1 MSILSS
7 IRRYLPS
14 PPGSNRRRLEE
25 LAAELRQV
33 RQETRKAQDRIAD
46 AIVPLARV
54 SEHFPLLRRELDD
67 FVQGLSVTLRQASD
81 RIREVDERLDELM
94 EQTRTQSDT
103 LGLLH
108 TNLMN
113 PESGEST
120 AIGTLTA
127 VRRDQSTATDQLES
141 LRSAVDRLAVATTR
155 TESLL
160 EQLLDRPHEK
170 RDLATW
176 YLALLAF
183 GFASLGIALAML
195 AYLR

>member
-14 PPGSNRRRLEE
+14 PPGANRRRLEE
-25 LAAELRQV
+25 LAVELRQV
-33 RQETRKAQDRIAD
+33 RQETRKAQDKIAD

-94 EQTRTQSDT
+94 EQTRSQTDT
-103 LGLLH
+103 LGMLH
-108 TNLMN
+108 TNLMH
-113 PESGEST
+113 PDGESSGGPL
-120 AIGTLTA
+120 AA
-127 VRRDQSTATDQLES
+127 VRREQATSTENVES
-141 LRSAVDRLAVATTR
+141 LRAAVDRLAVATSR

-160 EQLLDRPHEK
+160 EQLLDRPQEK

-183 GFASLGIALAML
+183 GFAALGIALALL

>member
-7 IRRYLPS
+7 IRRFLPS
-14 PPGSNRRRLEE
+14 PPGANRRRLEE
-25 LAAELRQV
+25 LAIELRHV
-33 RQETRKAQDRIAD
+33 RQETRKAQDKIAD

-94 EQTRTQSDT
+94 EQTRSQTDT
-103 LGLLH
+103 LGMLH
-108 TNLMN
+108 TNLMH
-113 PESGEST
+113 PDGEMSG
-120 AIGTLTA
+120 GPLTA
-127 VRRDQSTATDQLES
+127 VRREAVSSTENIES
-141 LRSAVDRLAVATTR
+141 LRSAVDRLAVATSR

-160 EQLLDRPHEK
+160 EQLLDRPQER

-183 GFASLGIALAML
+183 GFAALGIALALL

>member
-14 PPGSNRRRLEE
+14 PPGANRRRLEE

-33 RQETRKAQDRIAD
+33 RQETRKAQDKIAD

-113 PESGEST
+113 PEGEHPT
-120 AIGTLTA
+120 GGPIAAMKREQPGTLEQ
-127 VRRDQSTATDQLES
+127 VES
-141 LRSAVDRLAVATTR
+141 LRGAVDRLTVATSR

-160 EQLLDRPHEK
+160 EELLDRPQEK

-183 GFASLGIALAML
+183 GFAALGIALAML

>member
-7 IRRYLPS
+7 IRRFIPS
-14 PPGSNRRRLEE
+14 APGSNRRRLEE
-25 LAAELRQV
+25 LATELRQV
-33 RQETRKAQDRIAD
+33 RQETRKAQDKIAD

-103 LGLLH
+103 LGLLQ

-113 PESGEST
+113 PEGEPSSHPLA
-120 AIGTLTA
+120 AI
-127 VRRDQSTATDQLES
+127 RRDQGAAVENIES
-141 LRSAVDRLAVATTR
+141 LRSAVDRLAVATSR

-160 EQLLDRPHEK
+160 EQLLDRPQEK

-183 GFASLGIALAML
+183 GFAALGIALAML